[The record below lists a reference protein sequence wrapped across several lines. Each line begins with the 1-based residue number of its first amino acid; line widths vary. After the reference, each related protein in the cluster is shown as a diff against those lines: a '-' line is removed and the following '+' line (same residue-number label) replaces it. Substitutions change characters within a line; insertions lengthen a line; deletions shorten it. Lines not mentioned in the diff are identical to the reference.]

1 MGIIIDNF
9 LDLALKGKNNLWRYI
24 VGIVIILTVFYGYFA
39 FIPDNVAELGQL
51 GNYILQDF
59 SFVLFLITTLLVV
72 RYLHK
77 RPFKSLITPRKSI
90 NWKLI
95 GVGLVLFTVLLFLFT
110 FLPQYLFEPSSIT
123 LNPNIYG
130 FLIFLPVLL
139 VMVPIQTTAEELFYR
154 GYLLQGMG
162 FLTRNFLLLAIING
176 ILFMIPHL
184 ANPEVAASPLMAIID
199 YTIFGFFLAYITL
212 KSNTIELAIAGHA
225 SNNLFIA
232 ILANSE
238 ISVSPTPSLFLS
250 SSATNSDIV
259 LLFSLAASV
268 LIPLLYYVIMFKV
281 KWFKRFMRL
290 ETNEL

>member
-1 MGIIIDNF
+1 
-9 LDLALKGKNNLWRYI
+9 
-24 VGIVIILTVFYGYFA
+24 
-39 FIPDNVAELGQL
+39 
-51 GNYILQDF
+51 
-59 SFVLFLITTLLVV
+59 
-72 RYLHK
+72 
-77 RPFKSLITPRKSI
+77 
-90 NWKLI
+90 
-95 GVGLVLFTVLLFLFT
+95 
-110 FLPQYLFEPSSIT
+110 
-123 LNPNIYG
+123 
-130 FLIFLPVLL
+130 
-139 VMVPIQTTAEELFYR
+139 MVPIQTTAEELFYR